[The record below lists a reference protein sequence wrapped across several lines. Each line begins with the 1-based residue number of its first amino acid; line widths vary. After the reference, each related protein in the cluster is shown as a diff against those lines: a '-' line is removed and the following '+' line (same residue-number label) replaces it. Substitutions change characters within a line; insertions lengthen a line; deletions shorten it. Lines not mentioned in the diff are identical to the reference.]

1 MASRPASAA
10 ATTEAQ
16 PFTPQ
21 AHGTRAGATARTR
34 ARASGNG
41 RPMTKASGATKATAR
56 AARGTAANC
65 RPRASSH
72 GPTRACS
79 DRQHG
84 DQQRYPSSSRPNHGS
99 PAPRPRLLRL
109 CRHAAADP
117 GEHQE
122 GGEGH
127 RERVHGMAEQQD
139 QALQHRDLDQEKAQP
154 DQQEVGGGGAPQA
167 AVWPD
172 APAVA
177 PAAGSAPAPDSTATP
192 SVASCNGQPQ
202 SSRPALPCR
211 AAAQSAGSARQRKK
225 SRK

>member
-21 AHGTRAGATARTR
+21 AHGTSAGAAARSR

-41 RPMTKASGATKATAR
+41 RPMAKASGATRATAR
-56 AARGTAANC
+56 AARGTRGEFQAPREQPRPGQGVQDRQRGDQRRYQLQAAEPWSA
-65 RPRASSH
+65 RAGPRALQPAPPRRCRSRRRPGRRRGSRR
-72 GPTRACS
+72 TRAR
-79 DRQHG
+79 DGRAAG
-84 DQQRYPSSSRPNHGS
+84 PGAAAPRSRPGGS
-99 PAPRPRLLRL
+99 PARSAGSRR
-109 CRHAAADP
+109 RWRAA
-117 GEHQE
+117 
-122 GGEGH
+122 
-127 RERVHGMAEQQD
+127 
-139 QALQHRDLDQEKAQP
+139 
-154 DQQEVGGGGAPQA
+154 GGGRPGPPA
-167 AVWPD
+167 A
-172 APAVA
+172 A
-177 PAAGSAPAPDSTATP
+177 PAAGSGPAADRTATP